1 MIYLTK
7 IINCIPNF
15 ETILFCWRAGCN
27 IMNPYKRNFFFLFF
41 FYLIIN
47 LFAMHLII
55 IIDSFYLNWINR
67 FSLNKFFVKVI

>member
-1 MIYLTK
+1 
-7 IINCIPNF
+7 
-15 ETILFCWRAGCN
+15 
-27 IMNPYKRNFFFLFF
+27 MNPYKRNFFFLFF